1 MRCALQWKYCQER
14 DGRDGPEFRGDARDL
29 SLIHIYNYLIKY
41 VHHDEAGE
49 MKTEI
54 RRPIADRM
62 PLPTGKRENV
72 IEYFLDPA
80 LKYKR

>member
-1 MRCALQWKYCQER
+1 
-14 DGRDGPEFRGDARDL
+14 
-29 SLIHIYNYLIKY
+29 
-41 VHHDEAGE
+41 